1 MATGDYHHTALAVAW
16 GVGMVPPGGQ
26 VIIIQNAAE
35 VRVAHLHHKHSV
47 LKSAASTPRGRPAR
61 QISFAPDMVETR
73 ESEYQGLVFRV
84 DNGNAV
90 QDDALEALTAIAQVV
105 ESFVRLGLLKSKIPQ
120 G

>member
-1 MATGDYHHTALAVAW
+1 MKTLMATGDYHHTALAVAR
-16 GVGMVPPGGQ
+16 GVGMVPPQGQ

-35 VRVAHLHHKHSV
+35 VRVAHLYRKHSAIR
-47 LKSAASTPRGRPAR
+47 SAAPTPRGRPAR

-90 QDDALEALTAIAQVV
+90 QDDALEALTAIAQVINL
-105 ESFVRLGLLKSKIPQ
+105 SVRLES
-120 G
+120 